1 MKITFFVFIMS
12 YSFDLRLVSV
22 MLIFYIIQIYY
33 YPINPN
39 LGGLF
44 RGSLRGGGW
53 GEETTHPCLKLVR
66 IMLEMP
72 NVKLAFFVQNN
83 TFTQS
88 NSVRAVLQII

>member
-1 MKITFFVFIMS
+1 
-12 YSFDLRLVSV
+12 

-53 GEETTHPCLKLVR
+53 GEETTPPCLKLVR
-66 IMLEMP
+66 IMP

-88 NSVRAVLQII
+88 NSVRAVLEII